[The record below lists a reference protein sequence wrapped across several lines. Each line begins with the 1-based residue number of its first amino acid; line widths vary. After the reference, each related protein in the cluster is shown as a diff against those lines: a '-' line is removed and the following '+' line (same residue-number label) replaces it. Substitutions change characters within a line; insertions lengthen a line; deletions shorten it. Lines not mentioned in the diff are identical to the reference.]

1 MLSSVYKTVTEK
13 AQLKKK
19 EKKSYNCYAN
29 KVVLFVPSET
39 MRDFFF
45 LFLGFAVRDLDRT
58 TDNKKGREWQLRSI
72 CQTLL
77 SLFFKLLFFS
87 SSSSPVSQGWSSWV
101 MKVVRQR
108 KNSHDGPFSSGEKE
122 RGWGSNQPGALRWWN
137 DTGFLIKMFSLYSF
151 QNLMP
156 LFPFSLFNCC
166 SMCDGS
172 WFL

>member
-19 EKKSYNCYAN
+19 KKIKSYNCYAN

-87 SSSSPVSQGWSSWV
+87 SSSSPVSQG
-101 MKVVRQR
+101 
-108 KNSHDGPFSSGEKE
+108 
-122 RGWGSNQPGALRWWN
+122 
-137 DTGFLIKMFSLYSF
+137 
-151 QNLMP
+151 
-156 LFPFSLFNCC
+156 
-166 SMCDGS
+166 
-172 WFL
+172 

>member
-19 EKKSYNCYAN
+19 KLKATIVMLT
-29 KVVLFVPSET
+29 KWFFLFPQKQW
-39 MRDFFF
+39 DFFF

>member
-1 MLSSVYKTVTEK
+1 MLTKWFF
-13 AQLKKK
+13 
-19 EKKSYNCYAN
+19 
-29 KVVLFVPSET
+29 LFPQKQWEI
-39 MRDFFF
+39 FFF

-87 SSSSPVSQGWSSWV
+87 SSPVSQGRSSWV

-122 RGWGSNQPGALRWWN
+122 RGREWGSNQPGALRWWN

-151 QNLMP
+151 QNLTP